1 MTMIA
6 HKVEATVDQ
15 NGSIT
20 LTNLPFA
27 SGEAIEVIL
36 MRKQPLPRRAKKRK
50 VLKGA
55 LIKYIDPFAPVALE
69 DWDALS

>member
-1 MTMIA
+1 MIA

-15 NGSIT
+15 NGSVTI
-20 LTNLPFA
+20 TNLPFA

-36 MRKQPLPRRAKKRK
+36 IRKQPLHRRTTKRK
-50 VLKGA
+50 LLKGT
-55 LIKYIDPFAPVALE
+55 LLKYLDPFAPVALE

>member
-1 MTMIA
+1 MIA
-6 HKVEATVDQ
+6 HKVDATVDQ

-20 LTNLPFA
+20 LNNLPFA
-27 SGEAIEVIL
+27 RGEAIEVIM
-36 MRKQPLPRRAKKRK
+36 MRKPPLPRRTKKRR

-55 LIKYIDPFAPVALE
+55 LLKYIDPFAPVVLE